1 MDQHPRS
8 YVMSMQSSRSFR
20 VPVGLLACAFFFS
33 PTAWGKCGCPGDG
46 NWGATATSGLGESFP
61 EAVDLAVDAAWQV
74 YEFERDGVRYVQVND
89 TAGNVRAAAGRIGGT
104 AWVMPIGTDADRVAV
119 PGDALPVGVPSLL
132 YRGSDVEV
140 VRYQDGSVTRWLIR
154 PLSATE

>member
-1 MDQHPRS
+1 
-8 YVMSMQSSRSFR
+8 MSMYLSRSACA
-20 VPVGLLACAFFFS
+20 PLALLACAVLFTPAVWAKCSCPDDGRDS
-33 PTAWGKCGCPGDG
+33 PA
-46 NWGATATSGLGESFP
+46 ASRGLGESFP
-61 EAVDLAVDAAWQV
+61 AAVDLVADAAWQV

-89 TAGNVRAAAGRIGGT
+89 SAGAVRAAAGRIGGT

-119 PGDALPVGVPSLL
+119 PGDVLPAGIPSVL
-132 YRGSDVEV
+132 YRGPDVEV